1 MQLILWQIR
10 KLLIG
15 KSKKG
20 VDKTPLSWYN
30 EDNKR
35 EELRAMKK
43 LFRYIRYRIC
53 RSIYYADYCPIDN
66 RKNYRQMFEN
76 FIAAL
81 GLTLSGLVIMILFCL
96 MGF

>member
-1 MQLILWQIR
+1 LV
-10 KLLIG
+10 K
-15 KSKKG
+15 KSKRG

-30 EDNKR
+30 TDNKR
-35 EELRAMKK
+35 EEPRAMKK
-43 LFRYIRYRIC
+43 LFRYIRHRIC

-81 GLTLSGLVIMILFCL
+81 GLTLSGLVVLILFCL

>member
-1 MQLILWQIR
+1 MIEWKSEKKQYFTQKGLDN
-10 KLLIG
+10 KLL
-15 KSKKG
+15 
-20 VDKTPLSWYN
+20 LCYN
-30 EDNKR
+30 KDNKR
-35 EELRAMKK
+35 EEPRAMKK
-43 LFRYIRYRIC
+43 LFRHIRHRIC

-81 GLTLSGLVIMILFCL
+81 GLTLSGLVVVILFCL

>member
-1 MQLILWQIR
+1 
-10 KLLIG
+10 
-15 KSKKG
+15 
-20 VDKTPLSWYN
+20 
-30 EDNKR
+30 
-35 EELRAMKK
+35 MKK

-53 RSIYYADYCPIDN
+53 RSIYYADHCPIDN

-81 GLTLSGLVIMILFCL
+81 GLTLSGLVVVILFCL

>member
-1 MQLILWQIR
+1 MTEWKSEKKQYFTQKGLDN
-10 KLLIG
+10 KLL
-15 KSKKG
+15 
-20 VDKTPLSWYN
+20 LCYN

-35 EELRAMKK
+35 EEPRAMKK
-43 LFRYIRYRIC
+43 LFRYIRHRIC

-66 RKNYRQMFEN
+66 RKNYRKMFEN

-81 GLTLSGLVIMILFCL
+81 GLTLSGLVVLILFCL

>member
-1 MQLILWQIR
+1 M
-10 KLLIG
+10 LLK
-15 KSKKG
+15 KSKRG

-35 EELRAMKK
+35 EEPRAMKK

-53 RSIYYADYCPIDN
+53 RNIYYADQCPMDN
-66 RKNYRQMFEN
+66 RKNYRQIFEN

-81 GLTLSGLVIMILFCL
+81 GLTLSGLVIVILFCL

>member
-1 MQLILWQIR
+1 MKR
-10 KLLIG
+10 KI
-15 KSKKG
+15 
-20 VDKTPLSWYN
+20 
-30 EDNKR
+30 KR
-35 EELRAMKK
+35 E
-43 LFRYIRYRIC
+43 FRHIRYRIC

-81 GLTLSGLVIMILFCL
+81 GLTLSGLVVMILFCM

>member
-1 MQLILWQIR
+1 MTEWKSEKKQYFTQKGLDN
-10 KLLIG
+10 KLLLG
-15 KSKKG
+15 
-20 VDKTPLSWYN
+20 YN

-35 EELRAMKK
+35 EEPRAMKK

-81 GLTLSGLVIMILFCL
+81 GLTLSGLVVVILFCL

>member
-1 MQLILWQIR
+1 MTEWKSEKKQYFTQKGLDN
-10 KLLIG
+10 KLL
-15 KSKKG
+15 
-20 VDKTPLSWYN
+20 LCYN

-35 EELRAMKK
+35 EEPRAMKK
-43 LFRYIRYRIC
+43 LFRYIRSRIC

-81 GLTLSGLVIMILFCL
+81 GLTLSGLVVVILFCL

>member
-1 MQLILWQIR
+1 MTEWKSEKKQYFTQKGLDN
-10 KLLIG
+10 KSLLC
-15 KSKKG
+15 
-20 VDKTPLSWYN
+20 YN

-35 EELRAMKK
+35 EEPRAMKK

-81 GLTLSGLVIMILFCL
+81 GLTLSGLAVVILFCL

>member
-1 MQLILWQIR
+1 MTEWKSEKKQYFTQKGLDN
-10 KLLIG
+10 KLL
-15 KSKKG
+15 
-20 VDKTPLSWYN
+20 LCYN

-35 EELRAMKK
+35 EEPRAMKK
-43 LFRYIRYRIC
+43 LFRYIRHRIC

-66 RKNYRQMFEN
+66 RKNYHQMFEN

-81 GLTLSGLVIMILFCL
+81 GLTLSGLVVVILFCL

>member
-1 MQLILWQIR
+1 MIEWKSEKKQYFTQKGLDN
-10 KLLIG
+10 KLL
-15 KSKKG
+15 
-20 VDKTPLSWYN
+20 LCYN
-30 EDNKR
+30 KDNKR
-35 EELRAMKK
+35 EESRAMKK
-43 LFRYIRYRIC
+43 LFRYIRPRIC

-81 GLTLSGLVIMILFCL
+81 GLTLSGLVVVILFCL

>member
-1 MQLILWQIR
+1 MTEWKSEKKQYFTQKGLDN
-10 KLLIG
+10 KLL
-15 KSKKG
+15 
-20 VDKTPLSWYN
+20 LCYN

-35 EELRAMKK
+35 EEPRAMKK
-43 LFRYIRYRIC
+43 LFRYIRHRIC

-66 RKNYRQMFEN
+66 RKNYRKMFEN

-81 GLTLSGLVIMILFCL
+81 GLTLSGLVVMILFCM